1 MIQKIKKY
9 LKTAGWLFLQPNV
22 LAYDK
27 QKHGILAFWLTLPTF
42 FLPQELGA
50 SSLIATFVSIA
61 LVALIGFGIEFY
73 QKWFTTDRVFDVK
86 DATIMIKVN
95 IIMLVLTTI
104 WMIVLGT
111 YTF

>member
-27 QKHGILAFWLTLPTF
+27 QAHGILAVWLTIFTF
-42 FLPQELGA
+42 HITQMLGA
-50 SSLIATFVSIA
+50 STLIATFVSIA

-73 QKWFTTDRVFDVK
+73 QKWFTTE
-86 DATIMIKVN
+86 
-95 IIMLVLTTI
+95 
-104 WMIVLGT
+104 
-111 YTF
+111 

>member
-27 QKHGILAFWLTLPTF
+27 QAHGIFALWLTFPTF
-42 FLPQELGA
+42 YIPQTLGLT
-50 SSLIATFVSIA
+50 SLISTPISIA
-61 LVALIGFGIEFY
+61 LVALIGFGIEYY
-73 QKWFTTDRVFDVK
+73 QKWFMPNRVFDVK
-86 DATIMIKVN
+86 DATIMIKLN
-95 IIMLVLTTI
+95 IAFLILLSIRMLI
-104 WMIVLGT
+104 IGT